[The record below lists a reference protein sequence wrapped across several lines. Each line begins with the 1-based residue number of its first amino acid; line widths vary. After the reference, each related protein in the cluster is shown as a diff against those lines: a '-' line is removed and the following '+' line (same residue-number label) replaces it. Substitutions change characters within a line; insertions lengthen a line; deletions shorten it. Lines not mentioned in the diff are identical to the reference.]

1 MDIIYKYLATFFS
14 GVLLTHLWEKF
25 IHRISILRYT
35 VYHQH
40 IALSSNIPE
49 VGTIE
54 VLHNNKSVK
63 NIYLSTV
70 YVNNDTNRD
79 LSNIE
84 VSLSCDSNSTI
95 LFSQAINKSSGKYLE
110 FTNNFS
116 SLLSNNKPSEIK
128 RVDSSRDYLIPVINR
143 GDVVEFS
150 FLIVNDLG
158 NLPIITAFCEHLGVK
173 IKFQKAPRQKLFG
186 ESTAVCATIGLVIT
200 AIVSYL
206 FIYFNFSLS
215 AGVWLAFTMGLT
227 ASFIGFL
234 FLKLFKLLRRL
245 LT

>member
-1 MDIIYKYLATFFS
+1 MDTIYIYIATFL
-14 GVLLTHLWEKF
+14 GGALLVHLWEKF

-40 IALSSNIPE
+40 IALSSNIPG

-54 VLHNNKSVK
+54 VLHNKSPVK
-63 NIYLSTV
+63 NIYLSTA

-84 VSLSCDSNSTI
+84 ISLTCDSNSTI
-95 LFSQAINKSSGKYLE
+95 LFSQAVNKSNGKNLN

-116 SLLSNNKPSEIK
+116 NILSDSNHTEIK
-128 RVDSSRDYLIPVINR
+128 TVDSSRDYLIPVINR
-143 GDVVEFS
+143 GDIIEFS
-150 FLIVNDLG
+150 FLIVNNLG
-158 NLPIITAFCEHLGVK
+158 NYPVITAFCEHLGVK

-186 ESTAVCATIGLVIT
+186 ESTAVCSIIGLIIT
-200 AIVSYL
+200 SIICYF
-206 FIYFNFSLS
+206 FIYFNFSLT
-215 AGVWLAFTMGLT
+215 AGVWLSFILGLT
-227 ASFIGFL
+227 ASVIGFL
-234 FLKLFKLLRRL
+234 FLKLFKLFRRL